1 MTGEYVT
8 ASKETQVADILRDIR
23 ASQRPHDAISYIYIV
38 AGEEKLLLGVVDL
51 RNLVLAYDL
60 LDFAQERYMSM
71 SPNDIWVPGA
81 RAAEFDDAEMIAALP
96 DSPFRE
102 QIPGVLREAHKLL
115 FNPKVRPQP

>member
-1 MTGEYVT
+1 VGDDFARRCFEGLREWSELP
-8 ASKETQVADILRDIR
+8 SKINVRRILW
-23 ASQRPHDAISYIYIV
+23 
-38 AGEEKLLLGVVDL
+38 L

-60 LDFAQERYMSM
+60 LAFAQERYMAM

-81 RAAEFDDAEMIAALP
+81 RAAQFDDAEMIAALP

-102 QIPGVLREAHKLL
+102 QLPAILHDAHTLL